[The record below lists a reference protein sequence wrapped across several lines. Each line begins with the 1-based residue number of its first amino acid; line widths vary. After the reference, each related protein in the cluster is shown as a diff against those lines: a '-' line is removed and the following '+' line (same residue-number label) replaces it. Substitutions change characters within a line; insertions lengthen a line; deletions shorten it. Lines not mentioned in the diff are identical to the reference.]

1 MGFIARWSVCGEGEA
16 DARPDARPGLFN
28 SGWNRGK
35 HLPRFGRVTVK
46 RPVIAL
52 QTRITR

>member
-35 HLPRFGRVTVK
+35 HLPRFGQGLR
-46 RPVIAL
+46 
-52 QTRITR
+52 